1 MPGVMTRD
9 GEVVYIPTYTQEQR
23 NALWAAI
30 VKAAAPE
37 LVKNLHKEENA
48 SA

>member
-9 GEVVYIPTYTQEQR
+9 GEVAYIPTYTQEQR

-30 VKAAAPE
+30 VRAAAPE
-37 LVKNLHKEENA
+37 AVKQLQKEEDDD
-48 SA
+48 S